1 MLLFIIKEP
10 AINVSENQQHH
21 LNEKHQE
28 EIYELMSGIVTEEIF
43 ETEKIK
49 EEIENEMRLISSEVF
64 DEDDKENLQF
74 LLKKL
79 KSTR

>member
-1 MLLFIIKEP
+1 LFIHFLKIMLLFIIKEP

-43 ETEKIK
+43 ETEKK
-49 EEIENEMRLISSEVF
+49 NQRG
-64 DEDDKENLQF
+64 N
-74 LLKKL
+74 
-79 KSTR
+79 